1 MYIRGLKRFDMVQP
15 VKFIRLEVTDKHGNV
30 QIKFVN
36 VNHIQIIYEFEND
49 VIVELADYTQFKIC
63 NQNIL
68 IFMDRFK

>member
-1 MYIRGLKRFDMVQP
+1 MVQP
-15 VKFIRLEVTDKHGNV
+15 AQFIRLEVTDKHGNV

-36 VNHIQIIYEFEND
+36 MNHIQIVYQKEND
-49 VIVELADYTQFKIC
+49 VIVELADYTELKIC

>member
-1 MYIRGLKRFDMVQP
+1 MYIYGIKRFDMVQP
-15 VKFIRLEVTDKHGNV
+15 AQFIRLEVTDKHGNV

-36 VNHIQIIYEFEND
+36 MNHIQIVYQKEND
-49 VIVELADYTQFKIC
+49 VIVELADYTELKIC